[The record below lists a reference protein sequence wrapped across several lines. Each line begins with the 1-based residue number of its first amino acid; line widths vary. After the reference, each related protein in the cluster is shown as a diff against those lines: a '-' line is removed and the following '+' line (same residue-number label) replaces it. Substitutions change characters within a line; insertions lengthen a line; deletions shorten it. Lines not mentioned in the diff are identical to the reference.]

1 MLVQNV
7 DTIRSFLFWASY
19 IEPGEH
25 KPEVSSSVQEAPFDR
40 AGVVRVA
47 TGSVLQHI
55 RTGQRLLLLHT
66 VSAQ

>member
-7 DTIRSFLFWASY
+7 DTIRSFIKL
-19 IEPGEH
+19 GDH
-25 KPEVSSSVQEAPFDR
+25 KPEVSFRVQEALFDR